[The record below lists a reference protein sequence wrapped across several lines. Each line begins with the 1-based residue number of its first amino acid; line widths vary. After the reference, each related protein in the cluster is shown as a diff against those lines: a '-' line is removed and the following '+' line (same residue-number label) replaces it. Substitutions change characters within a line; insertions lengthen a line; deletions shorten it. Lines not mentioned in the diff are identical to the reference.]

1 MQLSGSA
8 LEGGLLTQLEE
19 ASADPLLQRA
29 AGWGGS
35 ALSLVLCLAAARRGA
50 RELPLVVAVG
60 DAVRRGLPTAARA
73 TVAGVAPLSGRYVDA
88 QLGGSLARRLARNL
102 EAVAL
107 SGRTELAGAVLLLDE
122 RGEPRLEACPELLGL
137 GLHARAALLRERHP
151 GSGGLVVGPAADRGV
166 AFASLANL
174 SDPPSYAGR
183 GGLGARF
190 AATGLMALV
199 VSGEPVEA
207 SVDAERL
214 RAELVRSPRLLA
226 RGEGGTFEL
235 LGAFAARGDLR
246 SRSYREQLSAE
257 EVRELERSAAR
268 ASLERLACSGCPTA
282 CRHVVERA
290 RGEERSR
297 HGARFSATY
306 ALGSNLGLGE
316 FEDSLELLAI
326 CDDLGV
332 DARDAG
338 AALALLAEARE
349 RGMAEGP
356 PLWGDVRACA
366 AELRALGSGGSSQLA
381 GGAGALARELGLE
394 QQLREARGLSARPV
408 SSLAGVLG
416 QCVCTRGAD
425 PMRAFPF
432 LAESG
437 GDTEGLAALLAPL
450 ELSEQAFDP
459 RSPSEKGRLVWWHEN
474 LAAMIDATGFCA
486 FSAAGLVADGLWDLD
501 RLARELAPAGC
512 GHTGR
517 GLLAAGATL
526 VLLQRELEE
535 LLSRDERRDLP
546 AWAAEQLSLPGMYD
560 EYAALRGLDA
570 DGRVSAA
577 ARALLGSEELLDL
590 GVRGLA
596 PRAGAPAQ
604 QGRGEPRPGEV
615 LLRSYGSLSS
625 ALGGERREACAL
637 PIQVRALLEQLAAER
652 PGSAELIRRAGV
664 HRAGRRLAAGDWIET
679 GDVLD
684 LVLAISGG

>member
-1 MQLSGSA
+1 M
-8 LEGGLLTQLEE
+8 
-19 ASADPLLQRA
+19 
-29 AGWGGS
+29 
-35 ALSLVLCLAAARRGA
+35 
-50 RELPLVVAVG
+50 
-60 DAVRRGLPTAARA
+60 
-73 TVAGVAPLSGRYVDA
+73 
-88 QLGGSLARRLARNL
+88 
-102 EAVAL
+102 
-107 SGRTELAGAVLLLDE
+107 
-122 RGEPRLEACPELLGL
+122 
-137 GLHARAALLRERHP
+137 
-151 GSGGLVVGPAADRGV
+151 
-166 AFASLANL
+166 
-174 SDPPSYAGR
+174 
-183 GGLGARF
+183 
-190 AATGLMALV
+190 
-199 VSGEPVEA
+199 
-207 SVDAERL
+207 
-214 RAELVRSPRLLA
+214 
-226 RGEGGTFEL
+226 
-235 LGAFAARGDLR
+235 
-246 SRSYREQLSAE
+246 
-257 EVRELERSAAR
+257 RELEQSAAR

-290 RGEERSR
+290 QGEQRSR

-306 ALGSNLGLGE
+306 ALGANLGLGD
-316 FEDSLELLAI
+316 FEASLELLAI

-349 RGMAEGP
+349 QGRVAGP
-356 PLWGDVRACA
+356 SLWGDVGACA
-366 AELRALGSGGSSQLA
+366 TELRALASGDPSHLA
-381 GGAGALARELGLE
+381 RGAGALARELGLE
-394 QQLREARGLSARPV
+394 QHLREAKGLSARPV

-450 ELSEQAFDP
+450 ELSERAFDP
-459 RSPSEKGRLVWWHEN
+459 RSPREKGRLVWWHEN

-501 RLARELAPAGC
+501 RLAQELAPAGC
-512 GHTGR
+512 GRTGR

-535 LLSRDERRDLP
+535 LLSVGEPRDLP

-570 DGRVSAA
+570 DGGVSAA
-577 ARALLGSEELLDL
+577 ARALLGREELLDL
-590 GVRGLA
+590 GLEELA
-596 PRAGAPAQ
+596 PGASAQ
-604 QGRGEPRPGEV
+604 AEPGGGEARPGEV

-625 ALGGERREACAL
+625 ALGGERRESCAL
-637 PIQVRALLEQLAAER
+637 PIQVRALLEHLAGEE

-664 HRAGRRLAAGDWIET
+664 HRDGQRLAAGDWIAT